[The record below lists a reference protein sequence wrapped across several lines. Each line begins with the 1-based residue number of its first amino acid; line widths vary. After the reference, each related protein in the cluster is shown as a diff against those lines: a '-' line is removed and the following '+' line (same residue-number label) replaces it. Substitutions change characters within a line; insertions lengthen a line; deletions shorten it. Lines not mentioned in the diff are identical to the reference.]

1 MTTSKKAKEKHIDID
16 SITIKAGAG
25 PSRPFFG
32 NIEATLF
39 EKLYKKIM
47 KFKKEIYFEYN
58 HLEKTFVNEEDN
70 RDLVTFTRMI
80 KEAQRLGNL
89 YKEMYSEDPK
99 YLLSF
104 QHFKNDE
111 LKEWMEPRL
120 NTLFEVNEHHH
131 FAVDEKTGELTLYF
145 GLDYEKYKVKKRNI
159 IFFNKEVNETDEAVT
174 PIDTT
179 FSISHAN
186 KLSTTRNI
194 QRMADTLYRVAYAM
208 DTNVEPLSIDAYPIQ
223 GIRFTINM
231 EDYLK
236 NKAVLELD

>member
-1 MTTSKKAKEKHIDID
+1 MTTSKKAKEKRIDIG

-111 LKEWMEPRL
+111 LKNGWNLALIPYS
-120 NTLFEVNEHHH
+120 
-131 FAVDEKTGELTLYF
+131 K
-145 GLDYEKYKVKKRNI
+145 
-159 IFFNKEVNETDEAVT
+159 
-174 PIDTT
+174 
-179 FSISHAN
+179 
-186 KLSTTRNI
+186 
-194 QRMADTLYRVAYAM
+194 
-208 DTNVEPLSIDAYPIQ
+208 
-223 GIRFTINM
+223 
-231 EDYLK
+231 
-236 NKAVLELD
+236 